1 MKKVYMLKLNKEFLI
16 LLGILILMLIYIFP
30 FIWVFLTSI
39 KPDTEIFSDSIKI
52 LSSKVT
58 FEKYAKLLN
67 SSFLIYI
74 RNSIIVCFI
83 STFITVIISIL
94 AAYGFSRYT
103 FKGKD
108 LLTGTFVFSQMFP
121 FVVLL
126 TPLYLLFWKFHLIN
140 TFLGLI
146 ISYIAITLP
155 FCVYMLLGYFR
166 SVPISLDEAASI
178 DGSSTLRTL
187 FQIILPVTWPGVV
200 ATAVFSFVRSW
211 NEYLFALTLMND
223 DMKKTIPVGL
233 ANFFGQYTTEW
244 GSVMS
249 ASVIATIPT
258 LIFFIVMQKQLVS
271 GLAAGA
277 VKQ

>member
-1 MKKVYMLKLNKEFLI
+1 MKKNKILTISKDYFLI
-16 LLGILILMLIYIFP
+16 LCILFIMFLYVFP
-30 FIWVFLTSI
+30 FLWVFLTST
-39 KPDTEIFSDSIKI
+39 KPDGEIFTDTMNIF
-52 LSSKVT
+52 SSKVS
-58 FEKYAKLLN
+58 FEKYSKLFN
-67 SSFLIYI
+67 SSFLVYI

-83 STFITVIISIL
+83 STFITVLISIL

-140 TFLGLI
+140 TFTGLI

-178 DGSSTLRTL
+178 DGSSTIRTL
-187 FQIILPVTWPGVV
+187 FQIILPVTWPGIV

-223 DMKKTIPVGL
+223 DIKKTIPVGL

-249 ASVIATIPT
+249 ASVVATIPT
-258 LIFFIVMQKQLVS
+258 LIFFIIMQKQLVS